1 MSSYI
6 SANDVLW
13 LLCGDHIHVS
23 GAARGYLFQGYV
35 ALWLALKTSAHSP
48 PPFLHLPLTQCTTPA
63 VAALPVGGTQ
73 ESNFAE
79 HEVSQP
85 AKIQLG

>member
-1 MSSYI
+1 MSSDI

-23 GAARGYLFQGYV
+23 GAARGYLFQGNV

-48 PPFLHLPLTQCTTPA
+48 PPFPHLPLTQA
-63 VAALPVGGTQ
+63 YDARQGGSYQ

>member
-1 MSSYI
+1 MASFKDI
-6 SANDVLW
+6 CPFA
-13 LLCGDHIHVS
+13 
-23 GAARGYLFQGYV
+23 
-35 ALWLALKTSAHSP
+35 
-48 PPFLHLPLTQCTTPA
+48 PPFLHLPLTQA
-63 VAALPVGGTQ
+63 YDARRAALPVGGTQ

>member
-1 MSSYI
+1 MASFKDI
-6 SANDVLW
+6 CPFA
-13 LLCGDHIHVS
+13 
-23 GAARGYLFQGYV
+23 
-35 ALWLALKTSAHSP
+35 
-48 PPFLHLPLTQCTTPA
+48 PPFPHLPLTQA
-63 VAALPVGGTQ
+63 YDARQGGSSQ